1 MNKIKRVGALLMI
14 LSGFAI
20 AMYPFFS
27 NLLYNRNA
35 SKVIEEYE
43 EEITNLEQEEI
54 DAIKE
59 AAEQYNSQLQA
70 AVLKD
75 ESGQWR
81 QEGTSYLDMLDVGS
95 ALGYI
100 TIPKIDVN
108 LPIYYGTSEEVLLK
122 GVGYIEQTSFP
133 LGGEGTHS
141 VLTGHRG
148 MPNALLFTDLDKV
161 EKGDRFYLHVLDET
175 LAYQV
180 DQIRVVEPDDTS
192 SLKVIGKRDYC
203 SLVTCTPY
211 AINSHR
217 LILRGTRVPYT
228 GEEES
233 AETGYQGFSTGMV
246 VKRVIDVWPIFLAA
260 VILVIGVEFLLMLFL
275 MHRVVRK
282 QQREAKEKNR
292 SERDK
297 ETNRNGRD
305 REKQGEG
312 QKRKERQRKNRKRKK
327 KGHRGNQE

>member
-1 MNKIKRVGALLMI
+1 MDKIKRACALLMI

-43 EEITNLEQEEI
+43 EEITNLEREEI

-59 AAEQYNSQLQA
+59 AAKQYNSQLQA
-70 AVLKD
+70 AVFKD

-81 QEGTSYLDMLDVGS
+81 GEGTSYLDMLDVGS

-108 LPIYYGTSEEVLLK
+108 LPIYYGTSADALSK

-148 MPNALLFTDLDKV
+148 LPNAALFTDLDKM
-161 EKGDRFYLHVLDET
+161 ERGDKFYLHVLDET

-192 SLKVIGKRDYC
+192 NLKVIGGKDYC

-217 LILRGTRVPYT
+217 LILRGIRVPYT
-228 GEEES
+228 GEEEVES
-233 AETGYQGFSTGMV
+233 AEDGYRGFSTGMV
-246 VKRVIDVWPIFLAA
+246 VKRVIDVWPILLAA
-260 VILVIGVEFLLMLFL
+260 VIFVIGVEFVMMLFL
-275 MHRVVRK
+275 LKRIAAK
-282 QQREAKEKNR
+282 QKQGAGAKDRKEKDR
-292 SERDK
+292 K
-297 ETNRNGRD
+297 E
-305 REKQGEG
+305 
-312 QKRKERQRKNRKRKK
+312 KRKARQRKQ
-327 KGHRGNQE
+327 KGNKGNEK

>member
-1 MNKIKRVGALLMI
+1 MI

-43 EEITNLEQEEI
+43 EEVTNLEREEI

-59 AAEQYNSQLQA
+59 AAKQYNSQLQA

-75 ESGQWR
+75 ENGQWR
-81 QEGTSYLDMLDVGS
+81 GEGTSYLDMLDVGS

-108 LPIYYGTSEEVLLK
+108 LPIYYGTSADALSK

-148 MPNALLFTDLDKV
+148 LPNATLFTDLDKM
-161 EKGDRFYLHVLDET
+161 ERGDKFYLHVLDET
-175 LAYQV
+175 LAYQI
-180 DQIRVVEPDDTS
+180 DQIKVVEPDNTND
-192 SLKVIGKRDYC
+192 LKVIGGKDYC

-217 LILRGTRVPYT
+217 LILRGVRVPYT
-228 GEEES
+228 GEEEAES
-233 AETGYQGFSTGMV
+233 AEDGYGGFSTGMV
-246 VKRVIDVWPIFLAA
+246 VKRVIDVWPILLAA
-260 VILVIGVEFLLMLFL
+260 VIFVIGVEFLMMLFL
-275 MHRVVRK
+275 LKRIAAK
-282 QQREAKEKNR
+282 QKQGAGTKDRKEKR
-292 SERDK
+292 
-297 ETNRNGRD
+297 ETLQSRR
-305 REKQGEG
+305 
-312 QKRKERQRKNRKRKK
+312 RKRKQ
-327 KGHRGNQE
+327 KGNKGNEK

>member
-43 EEITNLEQEEI
+43 EEVTNLEQEEI

-192 SLKVIGKRDYC
+192 SLRVIGKKDYC

-233 AETGYQGFSTGMV
+233 AETGYRGFSTGMV
-246 VKRVIDVWPIFLAA
+246 VKRIVDVWPILLAA
-260 VILVIGVEFLLMLFL
+260 VILVIGVEFLVILFL
-275 MHRVVRK
+275 IRRVVKK

-292 SERDK
+292 NGRDK
-297 ETNRNGRD
+297 E
-305 REKQGEG
+305 KQGRA
-312 QKRKERQRKNRKRKK
+312 QKGKERQRKKRKRKK
-327 KGHRGNQE
+327 KGPRGNRE